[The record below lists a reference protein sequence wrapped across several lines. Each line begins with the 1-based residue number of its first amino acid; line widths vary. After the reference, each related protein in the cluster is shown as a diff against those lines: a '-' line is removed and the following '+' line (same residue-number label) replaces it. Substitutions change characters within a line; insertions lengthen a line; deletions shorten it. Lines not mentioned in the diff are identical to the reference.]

1 MALGCGNRFFSLRP
15 LFGSKGKTR
24 IPGSTSSSRN
34 RGRFKQYKIS
44 PGKLAQPSLSI
55 EEEVQIT
62 VGQVE
67 YLLIP
72 HPEVNFLDFESSNND
87 PTLALVYITK
97 PGQTVSGSA
106 LRQFRTDTLDR
117 DDVFQPEFFSN
128 VIFYGCKEAEFCLEP
143 DAREELA
150 TWNTDT
156 WSCIEGNP
164 TAKAAPG
171 PYVFSRGRTWQ
182 PWRIYRDSITLDPPQ
197 AGTDG
202 RVIVPSRCYYKPCKE
217 RPLDGARISVKDNI
231 DIAGHKTTLCNRA
244 WQDLYPA
251 KTQHANCVQV
261 LIDAGAVIV
270 GKSKL
275 QAMIMREEPLEAVE
289 FTSPFNPRA
298 DGYQVPSGSSNGS
311 AAGIGSY
318 EWLDFSLG
326 SDTNGSGRKPAQ
338 YNGCFSIRPSTGIMN
353 TDGVVGQFP
362 KFDMPVFF
370 GRDLSRFSDFISVW
384 YGDSPD
390 LRKPS
395 RFPVR
400 ILYPHDYLPTTNAEQ
415 SLLIDRFI
423 QGLESALGVKREEIS
438 LAEEWKRDC
447 PDGKDNDDIAEYL
460 KLAGGYPYYHDSYHH
475 LDDFRKD
482 YKEKYGKAPFVHRAM
497 HWQWDISKKI
507 TREERDMY
515 WRRSE
520 IYRQWLLDKIFKADS
535 KDSISIMVFPI
546 EEGRPNYRDVEP
558 APFSILSGYAS
569 LNMSPM
575 MRAPEL
581 TTIVGEIP
589 FNSIVTKQEEL
600 LPIAASVIGAPGM

>member
-171 PYVFSRGRTWQ
+171 PYGEDLATMENLSRFQCNLYVHFQTLARLLWEM
-182 PWRIYRDSITLDPPQ
+182 ITLDPPQ

-326 SDTNGSGRKPAQ
+326 SDR
-338 YNGCFSIRPSTGIMN
+338 IMN

-362 KFDMPVFF
+362 CVQAPLNLTWMGNNTDLGLASFRKFDMPVFF

-558 APFSILSGYAS
+558 AFVSPNRQISPGFFSSYQLWTKT
-569 LNMSPM
+569 
-575 MRAPEL
+575 L
-581 TTIVGEIP
+581 TQDT
-589 FNSIVTKQEEL
+589 
-600 LPIAASVIGAPGM
+600 